1 MMLTAYNLDVQ
12 RYIQGIRHNTEQKYM
27 ILNSIEQS
35 VIKSGKSFNKLF
47 PNKQY
52 LVLEKITYLLSGCGI
67 WKIGADK
74 LAEDIGVSVT
84 TVYNAVKA
92 IKETGKIIVGRLADH
107 NAGKYI
113 FVLKS
118 HPNFKEILNKV
129 FFIDELPEEKLNEEI
144 KENEEKIEDNN
155 ASEELT
161 VGHFVGLED
170 EQSFGRVSTE
180 EEKPSSNNNNF
191 LSSKQEKNSIKDSIE
206 NELLNAAKEQKE
218 DQHISLYYTNKF
230 QFELYQTIKKH
241 TYHEKLKDHAS
252 VLGLRI
258 GSNADKKSLIL
269 AIQAIWKIEKHLRK
283 GGIIKSSIPAMFSDL
298 YSDLLKYQRTH
309 NKSKSEGTPSSN
321 VPFVNWL
328 DKDLSQIPIEQP
340 IQEPVPAIIAPDYVS
355 SSEEL
360 DALGIY

>member
-12 RYIQGIRHNTEQKYM
+12 RYIQGVKLCKKKKYM
-27 ILNSIEQS
+27 ILNSIEQT
-35 VIKSGKSFNKLF
+35 VIESGKSFYKLF
-47 PNKQY
+47 PKKQY
-52 LVLEKITYLLSGCGI
+52 KVLEKITYFLSGCGI
-67 WKIGADK
+67 WKMGADK
-74 LAEDIGVSVT
+74 LAKEIGVSIT

-92 IKETGKIIVGRLADH
+92 IKKTGRIIVGRLADD

-144 KENEEKIEDNN
+144 KENEEKTEDNN
-155 ASEELT
+155 TSEELT

-180 EEKPSSNNNNF
+180 KEKPSSNNNNF

-258 GSNADKKSLIL
+258 GSNADKKSIIL
-269 AIQAIWKIEKHLRK
+269 AIQAIGKIDKHLRK
-283 GGIIKSSIPAMFSDL
+283 GGIIKRSIPALFSDL
-298 YSDLLKYQRTH
+298 YSDLLKYPRTH
-309 NKSKSEGTPSSN
+309 NKTKSEETPSSS

-328 DKDLSQIPIEQP
+328 DKDLSKIPIEQP
-340 IQEPVPAIIAPDYVS
+340 IQESVTAIIAPDYVS
-355 SSEEL
+355 TTEEL
-360 DALGIY
+360 DSMGIY

>member
-35 VIKSGKSFNKLF
+35 VIESGKSFYKLF

-74 LAEDIGVSVT
+74 LAEDIGVSIT

-92 IKETGKIIVGRLADH
+92 IKKTGEIIVGRLADH

-144 KENEEKIEDNN
+144 KEDNN

-170 EQSFGRVSTE
+170 DESFGRVSTD

-206 NELLNAAKEQKE
+206 NELINAAKEQKE
-218 DQHISLYYTNKF
+218 DQQISLYYTNKF

-283 GGIIKSSIPAMFSDL
+283 GGIIKKSIPAMFSDL
-298 YSDLLKYQRTH
+298 YADLLKYPRTH
-309 NKSKSEGTPSSN
+309 NKSKTEETPSSS

-340 IQEPVPAIIAPDYVS
+340 IKESAPTIIALDYVS
-355 SSEEL
+355 TTEEL
-360 DALGIY
+360 DSMGIY

>member
-1 MMLTAYNLDVQ
+1 MRKKT
-12 RYIQGIRHNTEQKYM
+12 
-27 ILNSIEQS
+27 
-35 VIKSGKSFNKLF
+35 
-47 PNKQY
+47 
-52 LVLEKITYLLSGCGI
+52 
-67 WKIGADK
+67 
-74 LAEDIGVSVT
+74 
-84 TVYNAVKA
+84 
-92 IKETGKIIVGRLADH
+92 
-107 NAGKYI
+107 
-113 FVLKS
+113 
-118 HPNFKEILNKV
+118 
-129 FFIDELPEEKLNEEI
+129 
-144 KENEEKIEDNN
+144 EDNN
-155 ASEELT
+155 AFGELT

-180 EEKPSSNNNNF
+180 EEKSSSNNNNF

-283 GGIIKSSIPAMFSDL
+283 GGIIKKSIPAMFSDL
-298 YSDLLKYQRTH
+298 YSDLLKYPRSH
-309 NKSKSEGTPSSN
+309 NKSKSDESQSSSIA
-321 VPFVNWL
+321 FVNWL
-328 DKDLSQIPIEQP
+328 DKDLSKLSIEKP
-340 IQEPVPAIIAPDYVS
+340 IQESVPAIIAPDYVS

-360 DALGIY
+360 DSMGIY